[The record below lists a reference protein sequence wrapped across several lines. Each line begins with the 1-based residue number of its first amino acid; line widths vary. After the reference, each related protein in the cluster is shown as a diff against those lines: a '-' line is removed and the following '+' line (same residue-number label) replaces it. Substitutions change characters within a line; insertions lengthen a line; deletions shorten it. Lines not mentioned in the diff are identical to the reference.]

1 MVERK
6 TLNLVVVGSIP
17 TGGAFSHVRAFL
29 AEWSKALDLSSS
41 IGFDAEVRTLQEAL
55 TLLPSPLTPTRVG
68 ATAPVPMTCLTVAQL
83 VERRTVKLKA
93 SARCGYP

>member
-55 TLLPSPLTPTRVG
+55 TFLPSRLGARALRRSLRLRRQALWGISSIGRV
-68 ATAPVPMTCLTVAQL
+68 
-83 VERRTVKLKA
+83 RR
-93 SARCGYP
+93 